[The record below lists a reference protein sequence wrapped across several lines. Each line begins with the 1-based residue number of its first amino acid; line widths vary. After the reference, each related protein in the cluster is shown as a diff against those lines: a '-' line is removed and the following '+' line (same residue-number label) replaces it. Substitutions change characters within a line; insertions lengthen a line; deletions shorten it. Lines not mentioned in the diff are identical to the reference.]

1 MNKKTEDAMETY
13 NKKLIMLMSLLL
25 INGISYAKVK
35 SITLRRDFEQSI
47 SKENM
52 VVTFFYDAANK
63 DLMRMYED
71 ISKTQRYDDAD
82 VVFLKVNAARKDLS
96 DLAQAY
102 GIVHM
107 PAFVFFYK
115 GKRLSDNNGNM
126 VILTGSVTRDQLE
139 SCIDN
144 YYGDE
149 IERYIAHKEE
159 RKERRIARENE
170 SWKPYFYPR
179 DIFVPGYDPA
189 ERNLE

>member
-1 MNKKTEDAMETY
+1 MKNY
-13 NKKLIMLMSLLL
+13 NKKMMILITVCCLFISE
-25 INGISYAKVK
+25 ISYAKVK

-115 GKRLSDNNGNM
+115 GKRLTDNNGNM
-126 VILTGSVTRDQLE
+126 VILNGSVTRDQLE